1 MAEYQNGRI
10 KMYYYRASKYFRS
23 TDPDTAPGSLPQVF
37 DEWISIYDVGTV
49 YNGTKLT
56 MTEYERVETEY
67 INFVVDVLEGSGINE
82 VKIAYIE
89 PGKKRCWRKN
99 KTLNIESVRQFIRDC
114 MREYCWGQITAK
126 DFIWE
131 PGYDYYMHIGTE
143 LSLADMQKIAQ
154 KRHLFIEVWE
164 EVAVAPYE

>member
-1 MAEYQNGRI
+1 MNYFRL
-10 KMYYYRASKYFRS
+10 SKYNPLYRV
-23 TDPDTAPGSLPQVF
+23 DGIYQRE
-37 DEWISIYDVGTV
+37 EWTSIYDVGTV

-67 INFVVDVLEGSGINE
+67 INFVVDVLESSGINE

-126 DFIWE
+126 DLYGN
-131 PGYDYYMHIGTE
+131 PGMIIICTLGQNSALLTCR
-143 LSLADMQKIAQ
+143 K
-154 KRHLFIEVWE
+154 
-164 EVAVAPYE
+164 

>member
-1 MAEYQNGRI
+1 
-10 KMYYYRASKYFRS
+10 MYYYRASKYFRS
-23 TDPDTAPGSLPQVF
+23 TDPDTAPGSLSQVF
-37 DEWISIYDVGTV
+37 DEWTSIYDVGTV

-67 INFVVDVLEGSGINE
+67 INFVVDVLESSGINE

-154 KRHLFIEVWE
+154 KRHLFIEVWK